1 MVAFLLYTD
10 YNRYMSYPEYV
21 KSFRP
26 KGCIVR
32 LRNGRYLVF
41 KATSKYVPGKAYPV
55 LKVGELMG
63 WIDSS
68 GFHSQQRILVD
79 FDVCSTF
86 EYGFTNLLLNKEK
99 YFIAK
104 EKAKGISE
112 ADARLIYRSM
122 IVSLSPSSYLSVS
135 GKLLSTDEIAKKHRK
150 NVCFLKA
157 SLIRSIGMREEEI
170 RLLFSVVAIY
180 DGKTM
185 RTLPPSKKALEILSV
200 YGIEER
206 DIRYVDQSL

>member
-1 MVAFLLYTD
+1 
-10 YNRYMSYPEYV
+10 V

-32 LRNGRYLVF
+32 FRGGRYLVF

-63 WIDSS
+63 WIDPS

-79 FDVCSTF
+79 FSVCSTF

-99 YFIAK
+99 DFVAR
-104 EKAKGISE
+104 EKDRGVSA

-135 GKLLSTDEIAKKHRK
+135 GKLLSTDEIAGKYRR
-150 NVCFLKA
+150 NVCLLKSA
-157 SLIRSIGMREEEI
+157 LIRSIGMREEEI
-170 RLLFSVVAIY
+170 RLLFSAVAIY

-200 YGIEER
+200 YGIGER
-206 DIRYVDQSL
+206 DIRYVDQAL